1 MTELSKINGA
11 NEIQG
16 APEVTSIVETVDV
29 DMARTLLEL
38 NRPYSVGTEDTNR
51 RVRQNRVDELTK
63 AILAGEWVCT
73 NQGIGIS
80 IEDELVDGQHRLL
93 ALLQAAEVNP
103 DITIRSLVVWNLP
116 VEAKNAVD
124 IGGARRPGDFIA
136 MRGVAS
142 ANNIAAALRLLH
154 CYDEIPYDYQT
165 WIRYHASPAHLMEL
179 LKKYGNLQDAYLLG
193 RGAMR
198 VTSPSS
204 MTTAIAIAG
213 RDRPDLDLERFLHPL
228 RTGANLG
235 IGSPILA
242 LRTQCAN
249 AAKLKKRLNSVT
261 LLGLILRSMNHWVE
275 GNRSQHI
282 VFNEAQPFPRLTT
295 KEFYPR

>member
-1 MTELSKINGA
+1 MKDLT
-11 NEIQG
+11 QT
-16 APEVTSIVETVDV
+16 PEVTSIVETIDV
-29 DMARTLLEL
+29 DMARKLLEL

-51 RVRQNRVDELTK
+51 RVRQGRVDELAK
-63 AILAGEWVCT
+63 AILAGEWICT

-80 IEDELVDGQHRLL
+80 TEDELVDGQHRLL
-93 ALLQAAEVNP
+93 ALLQAAETNP
-103 DITIRSLVVWNLP
+103 DITIDSLVVWNLP
-116 VEAKNAVD
+116 VGAKNAVD

-136 MRGVAS
+136 MKGVPNS
-142 ANNIAAALRLLH
+142 TNIAAALRLLH

-165 WIRYHASPAHLMEL
+165 WVRYQASPAHLVDL
-179 LKKYGNLQDAYLLG
+179 LKKYGSLQEAYALG

-198 VTSPSS
+198 ITSPSS
-204 MTTAIAIAG
+204 MTAALTIAG
-213 RDRPDLDLERFLHPL
+213 RDRPDLDVERFLHPL

-242 LRTQCAN
+242 LRIQCAN
-249 AAKLKKRLNSVT
+249 ALRLKKRLTNVA
-261 LLGLILRSMNHWVE
+261 LLALIFRSMNHWVE

-282 VFNEAQPFPRLTT
+282 VFNENQPFPRLTT